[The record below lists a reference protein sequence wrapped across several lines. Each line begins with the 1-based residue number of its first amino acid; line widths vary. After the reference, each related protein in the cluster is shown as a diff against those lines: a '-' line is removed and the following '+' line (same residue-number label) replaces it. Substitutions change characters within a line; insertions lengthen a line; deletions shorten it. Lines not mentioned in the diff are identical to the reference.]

1 MPLYYMKAVD
11 SASDWQ
17 TGDQNETTLMT
28 LTNPKIPSKPL
39 HCGRAGEAPE
49 YERFKD
55 RAFRQNWIL
64 REEFEVR
71 RTLSFSTAAELIW
84 VLFRR

>member
-1 MPLYYMKAVD
+1 MKAVD
-11 SASDWQ
+11 SVSDWQ

-49 YERFKD
+49 Y
-55 RAFRQNWIL
+55 
-64 REEFEVR
+64 
-71 RTLSFSTAAELIW
+71 
-84 VLFRR
+84 

>member
-1 MPLYYMKAVD
+1 MPLYLYEGVD
-11 SASDWQ
+11 SVSYWQ
-17 TGDQNETTLMT
+17 TGDQNETTLMP
-28 LTNPKIPSKPL
+28 LPNPKIPSKPL
-39 HCGRAGEAPE
+39 PYGRAGEAPE

-64 REEFEVR
+64 REGLEVR